1 LDLASEDGDFYYVT
15 GCYAQDWL
23 FHLTDFN
30 WRVDAVDGGELRAV
44 ADIGTPTI
52 LVATTRSFLTRS
64 SSYSAGSTAP
74 SPQ

>member
-1 LDLASEDGDFYYVT
+1 LDRASEDGDCFSVT

-23 FHLTDFN
+23 FHPTDFN
-30 WRVDAVDGGELRAV
+30 WRVDAVDGGESWAV
-44 ADIGTPTI
+44 VDIGTPTI